1 MHLDSSLD
9 QEDYC
14 YLTTGGRVSGKP
26 HTIEIWFTII
36 DGALYMLSG
45 GRDRSDWVRNL
56 QHDPAVQLRIGD
68 RRWDATARVAEDRNA
83 DAHIRKAVADKYRA
97 RGSSDLDE
105 WERRAMPIAVEAER
119 ELPKQKEA

>member
-1 MHLDSSLD
+1 MHLDASLD

-14 YLTTGGRVSGKP
+14 YLTTRGRVSGNP

-36 DGALYMLSG
+36 EGVLYMVSG

-56 QHDPAVQLRIGD
+56 ERDPAVRLRIGD
-68 RRWDATARVAEDRNA
+68 RRWDATARIAEDRGS
-83 DAHIRKAVADKYRA
+83 DAGIRKAVADKYRA